1 MTPRRKTP
9 KAAEPEAVEA
19 KAEHSP
25 LLSAAR
31 RVLLAGVGAVALAQ
45 DEIEDFVNRLVERG
59 EIAEQDGK
67 KLIREVLARRRHIF
81 EKKESELAR
90 RVEAMLERM
99 KVPTKADIEALN
111 EKIAALTQKIE
122 DLTKKQS

>member
-19 KAEHSP
+19 KAERSP

-31 RVLLAGVGAVALAQ
+31 RVLLAGVGAIALAQ

-67 KLIREVLARRRHIF
+67 KLIREVLERRKHVF
-81 EKKESELAR
+81 EKRESELAR
-90 RVEAMLERM
+90 RVEAMLERL
-99 KVPTKADIEALN
+99 KVPTKADLEALN